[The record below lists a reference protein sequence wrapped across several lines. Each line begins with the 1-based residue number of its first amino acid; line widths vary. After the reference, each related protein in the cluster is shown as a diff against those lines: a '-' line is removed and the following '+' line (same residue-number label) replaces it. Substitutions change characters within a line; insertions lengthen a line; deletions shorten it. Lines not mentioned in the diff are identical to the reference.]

1 MEKCWNIRSRRNFSV
16 FSDTLSV
23 FKDTK
28 NILIRYFKLLNFET
42 EKSLKG
48 GIAMA
53 LKISGKKRFKGLITE
68 DGEVVYLDFM
78 INAFIPRTPKD
89 KEPYTKV
96 YGEKLLHLIKQK
108 KLKASE
114 LEVFLWFV
122 AKNSNKDSWNN
133 EWITVDYEEL
143 AKELG
148 ISLITVK
155 RAIKTLLKLKLI
167 VQWRPRKTAFRLNPD
182 YCFRGGVVSKK
193 QVKQEI
199 ANAEYERKVEKWKEE
214 DN

>member
-1 MEKCWNIRSRRNFSV
+1 
-16 FSDTLSV
+16 
-23 FKDTK
+23 
-28 NILIRYFKLLNFET
+28 
-42 EKSLKG
+42 
-48 GIAMA
+48 MA
-53 LKISGKKRFKGLITE
+53 LRISGKKRFKGLITE

-96 YGEKLLHLIKQK
+96 YGEKLLHLIKNR

-133 EWITVDYEEL
+133 DWITVDYKELAEEL
-143 AKELG
+143 GFRKE
-148 ISLITVK
+148 TVQ

-167 VQWRPRKTAFRLNPD
+167 VQWKPRKTAFRLNPD
-182 YCFRGGVVSKK
+182 YCFRGGIVGKEH
-193 QVKQEI
+193 VKSEI
-199 ANAEYERKVEKWKEE
+199 ANAEFEEKVKELVGE
-214 DN
+214 ESNS

>member
-1 MEKCWNIRSRRNFSV
+1 
-16 FSDTLSV
+16 
-23 FKDTK
+23 
-28 NILIRYFKLLNFET
+28 
-42 EKSLKG
+42 
-48 GIAMA
+48 MA
-53 LKISGKKRFKGLITE
+53 LRISGKKRFKGLITE
-68 DGEVVYLDFM
+68 DGEVVYLDLM

-96 YGEKLLHLIKQK
+96 YGEKLLHLIKQR

-122 AKNSNKDSWNN
+122 SRNSNKDSWNN

-148 ISLITVK
+148 FRKETIQ
-155 RAIKTLLKLKLI
+155 RAIKTLIKLKLL

-182 YCFRGGVVSKK
+182 YCFRGGVVGKL
-193 QVKQEI
+193 QVKREI
-199 ANAEYERKVEKWKEE
+199 TDLEYEEKVKEWQE
-214 DN
+214 SHT